1 MKRALT
7 CLALATLMFV
17 SQTVDAATFSRGGFS
32 IASHRCG
39 GSYPRSS
46 IRFMT
51 GSGPRLTRYA
61 VGAGHF
67 TRSGTPIIDTSATG
81 RTSLPGQW
89 GGGPRGGVVVDY
101 RRRGDNWVFVWANE
115 YQHSIVTNIDFY

>member
-17 SQTVDAATFSRGGFS
+17 SQTVDAATFSRGGFTIDS
-32 IASHRCG
+32 YRSG

-51 GSGPRLTRYA
+51 GRGPRLTRYI
-61 VGAGHF
+61 VGVGHV
-67 TRSGTPIIDTSATG
+67 TRSGRSVIDAYTSG
-81 RTSLPGQW
+81 RTSYLGQW
-89 GGGPRGGVVVDY
+89 AGGPRGSVVMDY
-101 RRRGDNWVFVWANE
+101 RRRGDNWAFVWADE